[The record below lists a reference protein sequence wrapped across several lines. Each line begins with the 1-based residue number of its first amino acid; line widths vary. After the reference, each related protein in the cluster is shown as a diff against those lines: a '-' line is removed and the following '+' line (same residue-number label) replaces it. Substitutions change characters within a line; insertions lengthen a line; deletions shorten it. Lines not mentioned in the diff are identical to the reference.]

1 MKRHSIRSILSL
13 VLALLMVLS
22 MTASA
27 FATEDDKKAEADSV
41 RQEWN
46 DLQNQIE
53 EKREEMN
60 ALEAELKKVQKDK
73 ANTQYEKTLLDQR
86 NAALQ
91 AEINLLQEQMGV
103 TEQCIAANLELEKE
117 QTALFHDQIR
127 MEEER
132 GVSSYWS
139 VLFKATS
146 FADLVSRIDFIN
158 EIVEYERSIIEGLRA
173 TRDQL
178 AADREML
185 EQQNKDMDAAVV
197 TLEHKIA
204 DSMKL
209 LAEYTATEEG
219 MQAEY
224 DAIKAEADALDD
236 LIEAAEKKAAE
247 LGLTDIAGTTGGY
260 AWPCSSI
267 RWITSKFGGRQSPGG
282 IGSTNHK
289 GVDIGTPMNTP
300 ILAAK
305 SGTVTWASWNG
316 GYGHCVI
323 IYHGQGNST
332 LYGHLNSYAC
342 QVGDTVSQGDLI
354 AYSGTS
360 GNSTGPHLHF
370 EITENGVRVNPLS
383 HGAQPQKGYLSGYT
397 LSSSA

>member
-1 MKRHSIRSILSL
+1 MKRFSFKTLLSL
-13 VLALLMVLS
+13 LLTLLMLLS
-22 MTASA
+22 MTASV
-27 FATEDDKKAEADSV
+27 FADEDEDNKKAEADAV

-46 DLQNQIE
+46 ELQSQIVA
-53 EKREEMN
+53 KREEMSDI
-60 ALEAELKKVQKDK
+60 EAELKKVKNDK

-103 TEQCIAANLELEKE
+103 TEKCIEANLALEKE
-117 QTALFHDQIR
+117 QTALFHEQIR

-146 FADLVSRIDFIN
+146 FADLISRIDFIN
-158 EIVEYERSIIEGLRA
+158 EIMEYERSIISGLRE

-178 AADREML
+178 AADRELL
-185 EQQNKDMDAAVV
+185 ERQNEDMDIARDN
-197 TLEHKIA
+197 LEHKIA
-204 DSMKL
+204 ESMKA

-236 LIEAAEKKAAE
+236 LIEAAERKAIE
-247 LGLTDIAGTTGGY
+247 LGLTDIVGTTGGY
-260 AWPCSSI
+260 VWPCESI
-267 RWITSKFGGRQSPGG
+267 RWITSKFGGRNSPGG

-289 GVDIGTPMNTP
+289 GVDIGTPSGTP

-316 GYGHCVI
+316 GYGNCVI
-323 IYHGQGNST
+323 VYHGQGNST
-332 LYGHLNSYAC
+332 LYGHLSSYAC
-342 QVGDTVSQGDLI
+342 SVGDTVKQGEVI
-354 AYSGTS
+354 AYSGNT

-370 EITENGVRVNPLS
+370 GIKEHDIWVDPLN
-383 HGAQPQKGYLSGYT
+383 YLTGWHYYG
-397 LSSSA
+397 

>member
-1 MKRHSIRSILSL
+1 MKRHSIRSILSF
-13 VLALLMVLS
+13 VLALLMLLS

-53 EKREEMN
+53 AKREE
-60 ALEAELKKVQKDK
+60 LSDIEAELKKVQKDK

-103 TEQCIAANLELEKE
+103 TEQCIAANLELEEE
-117 QTALFHDQIR
+117 QTKLFHEQIR

-146 FADLVSRIDFIN
+146 FADLISRIDFVN
-158 EIVEYERSIIEGLRA
+158 EIVEYERSIIEGLRD

-178 AADREML
+178 AADREVL
-185 EQQNKDMDAAVV
+185 EQQNADMDAAVV

-236 LIEAAEKKAAE
+236 LIAAAEQKAIE
-247 LGLTDIAGTTGGY
+247 LGLTDIVGTTGGY
-260 AWPCSSI
+260 EWPCASI
-267 RWITSKFGGRQSPGG
+267 RWITSMFGGRQSPGG

-289 GVDIGTPMNTP
+289 GVDIGTPMRTP

-316 GYGHCVI
+316 GYGECII
-323 IYHGQGNST
+323 IYHGKGNST
-332 LYGHLNSYAC
+332 LYGHLDYGAYNVK
-342 QVGDTVSQGDLI
+342 VGDTVRQGDVI
-354 AYSGTS
+354 GYSGTT

-370 EITENGVRVNPLS
+370 GIKENDTWVDPLN
-383 HGAQPQKGYLSGYT
+383 YLTGWHYYG
-397 LSSSA
+397 

>member
-13 VLALLMVLS
+13 VLALLMLLS

-27 FATEDDKKAEADSV
+27 FATEGEDNKKAEADSV

-46 DLQNQIE
+46 DLQNKIE
-53 EKREEMN
+53 AKREEMSDI
-60 ALEAELKKVQKDK
+60 EAELKKVQKDK
-73 ANTQYEKTLLDQR
+73 ANTQYQKTLLDQR

-103 TEQCIAANLELEKE
+103 TEQCIAANLELEEE
-117 QTALFHDQIR
+117 QTKLFHEQIR

-132 GVSSYWS
+132 GISSYWS

-146 FADLVSRIDFIN
+146 FADLISRIDFVN
-158 EIVEYERSIIEGLRA
+158 EIVEYERSIIDGLRD
-173 TRDQL
+173 TRSQL
-178 AADREML
+178 ASDREVL
-185 EQQNKDMDAAVV
+185 EQQNADMDAAVV

-236 LIEAAEKKAAE
+236 LIAAAEQKAIE
-247 LGLTDIAGTTGGY
+247 LGLTDIVGTTGGY
-260 AWPCSSI
+260 EWPCASI
-267 RWITSKFGGRQSPGG
+267 RWITSMFGGRQSPGG

-289 GVDIGTPMNTP
+289 GVDIGTPMRTP

-316 GYGHCVI
+316 GYGECII
-323 IYHGQGNST
+323 IYHGKGNST
-332 LYGHLNSYAC
+332 LYGHLDNLSGSPYN
-342 QVGDTVSQGDLI
+342 VKLGDTVRQGDVI
-354 AYSGTS
+354 GWSGTS

-370 EITENGVRVNPLS
+370 GIKENDTWVDPLN
-383 HGAQPQKGYLSGYT
+383 YLTGWHYYG
-397 LSSSA
+397 

>member
-1 MKRHSIRSILSL
+1 MKRHSIRSILSF
-13 VLALLMVLS
+13 VLALLMLLS

-53 EKREEMN
+53 AKREE
-60 ALEAELKKVQKDK
+60 LSDIEAELKKVQKDK

-103 TEQCIAANLELEKE
+103 TEQCIAANLELEEE
-117 QTALFHDQIR
+117 QTKLFHEQIR

-146 FADLVSRIDFIN
+146 FADLISRIDFVN
-158 EIVEYERSIIEGLRA
+158 EIVEYERSIIEGLRD

-178 AADREML
+178 AADREVL
-185 EQQNKDMDAAVV
+185 EQQNADMDAAVV

-236 LIEAAEKKAAE
+236 LIAAAEQKAIE
-247 LGLTDIAGTTGGY
+247 LGLTDIVGTTGGY
-260 AWPCSSI
+260 EWPCASI
-267 RWITSKFGGRQSPGG
+267 RWITSMFGGRQSPGG

-289 GVDIGTPMNTP
+289 GVDIGTPMRTP

-316 GYGHCVI
+316 GYGECII
-323 IYHGQGNST
+323 IYHGKGNST
-332 LYGHLNSYAC
+332 LYGHLDNLSGSPYN
-342 QVGDTVSQGDLI
+342 VKLGDTVRQGDVI
-354 AYSGTS
+354 GWSGTS

-370 EITENGVRVNPLS
+370 GIKENDTWVDPLD
-383 HGAQPQKGYLSGYT
+383 YLTGWHYYG
-397 LSSSA
+397 

>member
-1 MKRHSIRSILSL
+1 MKRHSIRSILSF
-13 VLALLMVLS
+13 VLALLMLLS

-27 FATEDDKKAEADSV
+27 FATEGEDNKKAEADSV

-46 DLQNQIE
+46 DLQNKIE
-53 EKREEMN
+53 AKREEMSDI
-60 ALEAELKKVQKDK
+60 EAELKKVQKDK

-117 QTALFHDQIR
+117 QTKLFHEQIR

-132 GVSSYWS
+132 GISSYWS

-146 FADLVSRIDFIN
+146 FADLISRIDFVN
-158 EIVEYERSIIEGLRA
+158 EIVEYERSIIEGLRD

-178 AADREML
+178 AADREVL
-185 EQQNKDMDAAVV
+185 EQQNADMDAAVV

-236 LIEAAEKKAAE
+236 LIAAAEQKAIE
-247 LGLTDIAGTTGGY
+247 LGLTDIVGTTGGY
-260 AWPCSSI
+260 EWPCASI
-267 RWITSKFGGRQSPGG
+267 RWITSMFGGRQSPGG

-289 GVDIGTPMNTP
+289 GVDIGTPMRTP

-316 GYGHCVI
+316 GYGECVI
-323 IYHGQGNST
+323 IYHGKGNST
-332 LYGHLNSYAC
+332 LYGHLDNGAYNVK
-342 QVGDTVSQGDLI
+342 VGDTVRQGDVI
-354 AYSGTS
+354 AWSGTT

-370 EITENGVRVNPLS
+370 GIKENDTWVDPLN
-383 HGAQPQKGYLSGYT
+383 YLTGWHYYG
-397 LSSSA
+397 

>member
-13 VLALLMVLS
+13 VLALLMLLS

-27 FATEDDKKAEADSV
+27 FATEDEDNKKSEADSV

-53 EKREEMN
+53 AKREEMSDI
-60 ALEAELKKVQKDK
+60 EAELKKVQKDK

-117 QTALFHDQIR
+117 QTKLFHEQIR

-146 FADLVSRIDFIN
+146 FADLVSRIDFVN
-158 EIVEYERSIIEGLRA
+158 EIVEYERSIIDGLRD

-178 AADREML
+178 AADRETL
-185 EQQNKDMDAAVV
+185 EQQNADMDAARD
-197 TLEHKIA
+197 TLELKIA

-209 LAEYTATEEG
+209 LADYTATEEG

-224 DAIKAEADALDD
+224 DAIKP
-236 LIEAAEKKAAE
+236 
-247 LGLTDIAGTTGGY
+247 Y
-260 AWPCSSI
+260 
-267 RWITSKFGGRQSPGG
+267 Q
-282 IGSTNHK
+282 
-289 GVDIGTPMNTP
+289 
-300 ILAAK
+300 
-305 SGTVTWASWNG
+305 
-316 GYGHCVI
+316 
-323 IYHGQGNST
+323 
-332 LYGHLNSYAC
+332 
-342 QVGDTVSQGDLI
+342 
-354 AYSGTS
+354 
-360 GNSTGPHLHF
+360 
-370 EITENGVRVNPLS
+370 
-383 HGAQPQKGYLSGYT
+383 
-397 LSSSA
+397 

>member
-1 MKRHSIRSILSL
+1 MKRHSIRSILSF
-13 VLALLMVLS
+13 VLALLMLLS
-22 MTASA
+22 MTASV
-27 FATEDDKKAEADSV
+27 FATEGEDNKKAEADSV

-46 DLQNQIE
+46 DLQNKIE
-53 EKREEMN
+53 AKREEMSDI
-60 ALEAELKKVQKDK
+60 EAELKKVQKDK

-117 QTALFHDQIR
+117 QTRLFHEQIR

-132 GVSSYWS
+132 GISSYWS

-146 FADLVSRIDFIN
+146 FADLISRIDFVN
-158 EIVEYERSIIEGLRA
+158 EIVEYERSIIEGLRD

-178 AADREML
+178 ASDREVL
-185 EQQNKDMDAAVV
+185 EQQNADMDAAVV

-236 LIEAAEKKAAE
+236 LIAAAEQKAIE
-247 LGLTDIAGTTGGY
+247 LGLTDIVGTTGGY
-260 AWPCSSI
+260 EWPCASI
-267 RWITSKFGGRQSPGG
+267 RWITSMFGGRKSPGG

-289 GVDIGTPMNTP
+289 GVDIGTPMRTP

-316 GYGHCVI
+316 GYGECVI
-323 IYHGQGNST
+323 IYHGKGNST
-332 LYGHLNSYAC
+332 LYGHLDNGAYNVK
-342 QVGDTVSQGDLI
+342 VGDTVRQGDVI
-354 AYSGTS
+354 AWSGTT

-370 EITENGVRVNPLS
+370 GIKENDTWVDPLN
-383 HGAQPQKGYLSGYT
+383 YLTGWHYYG
-397 LSSSA
+397 

>member
-13 VLALLMVLS
+13 VLALLMLLS

-27 FATEDDKKAEADSV
+27 FATEGEDNKKAEADSV

-46 DLQNQIE
+46 DLQNKIE
-53 EKREEMN
+53 AKREEMSDI
-60 ALEAELKKVQKDK
+60 EAELKKVQKDK

-117 QTALFHDQIR
+117 QTKLFHEQIR

-146 FADLVSRIDFIN
+146 FADLISRIDFVN
-158 EIVEYERSIIEGLRA
+158 EIVEYERSIIEGLRD

-178 AADREML
+178 ASDREVL
-185 EQQNKDMDAAVV
+185 EQQNADMDAAVV

-236 LIEAAEKKAAE
+236 LIAAAEQKAIE
-247 LGLTDIAGTTGGY
+247 LGLTDIVGTTGGY
-260 AWPCSSI
+260 AWPCASI
-267 RWITSKFGGRQSPGG
+267 RWITSMFGGRQSPGG

-289 GVDIGTPMNTP
+289 GVDIGTPMRTP

-316 GYGHCVI
+316 GYGECII
-323 IYHGQGNST
+323 IYHGKGNST
-332 LYGHLNSYAC
+332 LYGHLDNLSGSPYN
-342 QVGDTVSQGDLI
+342 VKLGDTVRQGDVI
-354 AYSGTS
+354 GWSGTS

-370 EITENGVRVNPLS
+370 GIKENDTWVDPLN
-383 HGAQPQKGYLSGYT
+383 YLTGWHYYG
-397 LSSSA
+397 

>member
-1 MKRHSIRSILSL
+1 MKRHSIRSILSF
-13 VLALLMVLS
+13 VLALLMLLS
-22 MTASA
+22 MTASV
-27 FATEDDKKAEADSV
+27 FATEGEDNKKAEADSV

-53 EKREEMN
+53 AKREEMSDI
-60 ALEAELKKVQKDK
+60 EAELKKVQKDK

-117 QTALFHDQIR
+117 QTKLFHEQIR

-146 FADLVSRIDFIN
+146 FADLISRIDFVN
-158 EIVEYERSIIEGLRA
+158 EIVEYERSIIEGLRD

-178 AADREML
+178 ASDREVL
-185 EQQNKDMDAAVV
+185 EQQNADMDAAVV
-197 TLEHKIA
+197 TLELKIA
-204 DSMKL
+204 DSMKA

-236 LIEAAEKKAAE
+236 LIAAAEQKAIE
-247 LGLTDIAGTTGGY
+247 LGLTDIVGTTGGY
-260 AWPCSSI
+260 EWPCASI
-267 RWITSKFGGRQSPGG
+267 RWITSMFGGRQSPGG

-289 GVDIGTPMNTP
+289 GVDIGTPMRTP

-316 GYGHCVI
+316 GYGECII
-323 IYHGQGNST
+323 IYHGKGNST
-332 LYGHLNSYAC
+332 LYGHLDNLSGSPYN
-342 QVGDTVSQGDLI
+342 VKLGDTVRQGDVI
-354 AYSGTS
+354 GWSGTS

-370 EITENGVRVNPLS
+370 GIKENDTWVDPLN
-383 HGAQPQKGYLSGYT
+383 YLTGWHYYG
-397 LSSSA
+397 

>member
-13 VLALLMVLS
+13 VLALLMLLS

-27 FATEDDKKAEADSV
+27 FATEGEDNKKAEADSV

-53 EKREEMN
+53 AKREEMSDI
-60 ALEAELKKVQKDK
+60 EAELKKVQKDK

-117 QTALFHDQIR
+117 QTKLFHEQIR

-146 FADLVSRIDFIN
+146 FADLISRIDFVN
-158 EIVEYERSIIEGLRA
+158 EIVEYERSIIEGLRD

-178 AADREML
+178 AADREVL
-185 EQQNKDMDAAVV
+185 EQQNADMDAAVV

-236 LIEAAEKKAAE
+236 LIAAAEQKAIE
-247 LGLTDIAGTTGGY
+247 LGLTDIVGTTGGY
-260 AWPCSSI
+260 EWPCASI
-267 RWITSKFGGRQSPGG
+267 RWITSMFGGRQSPGG

-289 GVDIGTPMNTP
+289 GVDIGTPMRTP

-316 GYGHCVI
+316 GYGECII
-323 IYHGQGNST
+323 IYHGKGNST
-332 LYGHLNSYAC
+332 LYGHLDNLSGSPYN
-342 QVGDTVSQGDLI
+342 VKLGDTVRQGDVI
-354 AYSGTS
+354 GWSGTS

-370 EITENGVRVNPLS
+370 GIKENDIWIDPLN
-383 HGAQPQKGYLSGYT
+383 YLTGWHYYG
-397 LSSSA
+397 

>member
-13 VLALLMVLS
+13 VLALLMLLS

-27 FATEDDKKAEADSV
+27 FATEDEDNKKSEADSV

-53 EKREEMN
+53 AKREEMSDI
-60 ALEAELKKVQKDK
+60 EAELKKVQKDK

-117 QTALFHDQIR
+117 QTKLFHEQIR

-146 FADLVSRIDFIN
+146 FADLVSRIDFVN
-158 EIVEYERSIIEGLRA
+158 EIVEYERSIIDGLRD

-178 AADREML
+178 AADRETL
-185 EQQNKDMDAAVV
+185 EQQNADMDAARD
-197 TLEHKIA
+197 TLELKIA

-209 LAEYTATEEG
+209 LADYTATEEG

-236 LIEAAEKKAAE
+236 LIAAAEQKAIE
-247 LGLTDIAGTTGGY
+247 LGLTDIVGTTGGY
-260 AWPCSSI
+260 EWPCASI
-267 RWITSKFGGRQSPGG
+267 RWITSMFGGRKSPGG

-289 GVDIGTPMNTP
+289 GVDIGTPMRTP

-316 GYGHCVI
+316 GYGECII
-323 IYHGQGNST
+323 IYHGKGNST
-332 LYGHLNSYAC
+332 LYGHLDNLSGSPYN
-342 QVGDTVSQGDLI
+342 VKLGDTVRQGDLI
-354 AYSGTS
+354 GWSGTS

-370 EITENGVRVNPLS
+370 GIKENDTWVDPLN
-383 HGAQPQKGYLSGYT
+383 YLTGWHYYG
-397 LSSSA
+397 

>member
-1 MKRHSIRSILSL
+1 MKRHSIRSIFSL
-13 VLALLMVLS
+13 ICALLMLLS
-22 MTASA
+22 LSTSV

-46 DLQNQIE
+46 DLQDQIE
-53 EKREEMN
+53 AKREEMN
-60 ALEAELKKVQKDK
+60 DLEAELKKVQKDK

-91 AEINLLQEQMGV
+91 AEINLLQEQMSV
-103 TEQCIAANLELEKE
+103 TEQCIAANLALEKE
-117 QTALFHDQIR
+117 QTKLFHEQIR

-132 GVSSYWS
+132 GISSYWS

-146 FADLVSRIDFIN
+146 FADLISRIDFVN
-158 EIVEYERSIIEGLRA
+158 EIVEYERSIIDGLRD

-178 AADREML
+178 ASDRETL
-185 EQQNKDMDAAVV
+185 EQQNADMDAARD
-197 TLEHKIA
+197 TLELKIA
-204 DSMKL
+204 DSMKA

-236 LIEAAEKKAAE
+236 LIAAAEQKAIE
-247 LGLTDIAGTTGGY
+247 LGLTDIIGTTGGY
-260 AWPCSSI
+260 EWPCASI
-267 RWITSKFGGRQSPGG
+267 RWITSMFGGRQSPGG

-289 GVDIGTPMNTP
+289 GVDIGTPMRTP

-316 GYGHCVI
+316 GYGECVI
-323 IYHGQGNST
+323 IYHGKGNST
-332 LYGHLNSYAC
+332 LYGHLDNGAYNVK
-342 QVGDTVSQGDLI
+342 VGDTVRQGDVI
-354 AYSGTS
+354 AWSGTT

-370 EITENGVRVNPLS
+370 GIKENDIWIDPLN
-383 HGAQPQKGYLSGYT
+383 YLTGWHYYG
-397 LSSSA
+397 

>member
-236 LIEAAEKKAAE
+236 LIDAAEKKAIE
-247 LGLTDIAGTTGGY
+247 LGLTDIVGTTGGY

-267 RWITSKFGGRQSPGG
+267 RWITSKFGGRNSPGG

-370 EITENGVRVNPLS
+370 GVKENDIWVDPLN
-383 HGAQPQKGYLSGYT
+383 YLTGWHYYG
-397 LSSSA
+397 

>member
-13 VLALLMVLS
+13 VLALLMLLS

-27 FATEDDKKAEADSV
+27 FATEDEDNKKSEADSV

-53 EKREEMN
+53 AKREEMSDI
-60 ALEAELKKVQKDK
+60 EAELKKVQKDK

-117 QTALFHDQIR
+117 QTKLFHEQIR

-146 FADLVSRIDFIN
+146 FADLVSRIDFVN
-158 EIVEYERSIIEGLRA
+158 EIVEYERSIIDGLRD

-178 AADREML
+178 AADRETL
-185 EQQNKDMDAAVV
+185 EQQNADMDAARD
-197 TLEHKIA
+197 TLELKIA

-209 LAEYTATEEG
+209 LADYTATEEG

-236 LIEAAEKKAAE
+236 LIAAAEQKAIE
-247 LGLTDIAGTTGGY
+247 LGLTDIVGTTGGY
-260 AWPCSSI
+260 EWPCASI
-267 RWITSKFGGRQSPGG
+267 RWITSMFGGRKSPGG

-289 GVDIGTPMNTP
+289 GVDIGTPMRTP

-316 GYGHCVI
+316 GYGECII
-323 IYHGQGNST
+323 IYHGKGNST
-332 LYGHLNSYAC
+332 LYGHLDNLSGSPYN
-342 QVGDTVSQGDLI
+342 VKLGDTVRQGDVI
-354 AYSGTS
+354 GWSGTS

-370 EITENGVRVNPLS
+370 GIKENDTWVDPLN
-383 HGAQPQKGYLSGYT
+383 YLTGWHYYG
-397 LSSSA
+397 

>member
-13 VLALLMVLS
+13 VLALLMLLS

-27 FATEDDKKAEADSV
+27 FATEGEDNKKAEADSV

-46 DLQNQIE
+46 DLQNKIE
-53 EKREEMN
+53 AKREEMSDI
-60 ALEAELKKVQKDK
+60 EAELKKVQKDK

-117 QTALFHDQIR
+117 QTKLFHEQIR

-146 FADLVSRIDFIN
+146 FADLISRIDFVN
-158 EIVEYERSIIEGLRA
+158 EIVEYERSIIEGLRD

-178 AADREML
+178 ASDREVL
-185 EQQNKDMDAAVV
+185 EQQNADMDAAVV

-236 LIEAAEKKAAE
+236 LIAAAEQKAIE
-247 LGLTDIAGTTGGY
+247 LGLTDIVGTTGGY
-260 AWPCSSI
+260 EWPCASI
-267 RWITSKFGGRQSPGG
+267 RWITSMFGGRQSPGG

-289 GVDIGTPMNTP
+289 GVDIGTPMRTP

-316 GYGHCVI
+316 GYGECVI
-323 IYHGQGNST
+323 IYHGKGNST
-332 LYGHLNSYAC
+332 LYGHLDNGAYNVK
-342 QVGDTVSQGDLI
+342 VGDTVRQGDVI
-354 AYSGTS
+354 AWSGTT

-370 EITENGVRVNPLS
+370 GIKENDTWVDPLN
-383 HGAQPQKGYLSGYT
+383 YLTGWHYYG
-397 LSSSA
+397 

>member
-1 MKRHSIRSILSL
+1 MKRHSIRSILSF
-13 VLALLMVLS
+13 VLALLMLLS

-27 FATEDDKKAEADSV
+27 FATEGEDNKKAEADSV

-46 DLQNQIE
+46 DLQNKIE
-53 EKREEMN
+53 AKREEMSDI
-60 ALEAELKKVQKDK
+60 EAELKKVQKDK

-117 QTALFHDQIR
+117 QTKLFHEQIR

-132 GVSSYWS
+132 GISSYWS

-146 FADLVSRIDFIN
+146 FADLISRIDFVN
-158 EIVEYERSIIEGLRA
+158 EIVEYERSIIEGLRD

-178 AADREML
+178 AADREVL
-185 EQQNKDMDAAVV
+185 EQQNADMDAAVV

-236 LIEAAEKKAAE
+236 LIAAAEQKAIE
-247 LGLTDIAGTTGGY
+247 LGLTDIVGTTGGY
-260 AWPCSSI
+260 EWPCASI
-267 RWITSKFGGRQSPGG
+267 RWITSMFGGRKSPGG

-289 GVDIGTPMNTP
+289 GVDIGTPMRTP

-316 GYGHCVI
+316 GYGECVI
-323 IYHGQGNST
+323 IYHGKGNST
-332 LYGHLNSYAC
+332 LYGHLDNGAYNVK
-342 QVGDTVSQGDLI
+342 VGDTVRQGDVI
-354 AYSGTS
+354 AWSGTT

-370 EITENGVRVNPLS
+370 GIKENDTWVDPLN
-383 HGAQPQKGYLSGYT
+383 YLTGWHYYG
-397 LSSSA
+397 

>member
-13 VLALLMVLS
+13 VLALLMLLS

-27 FATEDDKKAEADSV
+27 FATEGEDNKKAEADSV

-53 EKREEMN
+53 AKREEMSDI
-60 ALEAELKKVQKDK
+60 EAELKKVQKDK

-117 QTALFHDQIR
+117 QTKLFHEQIR

-132 GVSSYWS
+132 GISSYWS

-146 FADLVSRIDFIN
+146 FADLISRIDFVN
-158 EIVEYERSIIEGLRA
+158 EIVEYERSIIDGLRD
-173 TRDQL
+173 TRSQL
-178 AADREML
+178 ASDREVL
-185 EQQNKDMDAAVV
+185 EQQNADMDAAVV

-236 LIEAAEKKAAE
+236 LIAAAEQKAIE
-247 LGLTDIAGTTGGY
+247 LGLTDIVGTTGGY
-260 AWPCSSI
+260 EWPCASI
-267 RWITSKFGGRQSPGG
+267 RWITSMFGGRKSPGG

-289 GVDIGTPMNTP
+289 GVDIGTPMRTP

-316 GYGHCVI
+316 GYGECVI
-323 IYHGQGNST
+323 IYHGKGNST
-332 LYGHLNSYAC
+332 LYGHLDNGAYNVK
-342 QVGDTVSQGDLI
+342 VGDTVRQGDVI
-354 AYSGTS
+354 AWSGTT

-370 EITENGVRVNPLS
+370 GIKENDTWVDPLN
-383 HGAQPQKGYLSGYT
+383 YLTGWHYYG
-397 LSSSA
+397 

>member
-27 FATEDDKKAEADSV
+27 FATEDEDKKKAEADSV
-41 RQEWN
+41 RQEWE

-53 EKREEMN
+53 AKREEMSD
-60 ALEAELKKVQKDK
+60 LEAELKKVKNNK

-117 QTALFHDQIR
+117 QTKLFHEQIR

-146 FADLVSRIDFIN
+146 FADLVSRIDFVN

-267 RWITSKFGGRQSPGG
+267 RWITSKFGGRNSPGG

-370 EITENGVRVNPLS
+370 GIKENDTWVDPLN
-383 HGAQPQKGYLSGYT
+383 YLTGWHYYG
-397 LSSSA
+397 

>member
-1 MKRHSIRSILSL
+1 MKRHSIRSIFSL
-13 VLALLMVLS
+13 ICALLMLLS
-22 MTASA
+22 LSTSV

-46 DLQNQIE
+46 DLQEQIE
-53 EKREEMN
+53 AKREEMN
-60 ALEAELKKVQKDK
+60 DLEAELKKVQKDK

-117 QTALFHDQIR
+117 QTKLFHEQIR

-132 GVSSYWS
+132 GISSYWS

-146 FADLVSRIDFIN
+146 FADLISRIDFVN
-158 EIVEYERSIIEGLRA
+158 EIVEYERSIIEGLRD

-178 AADREML
+178 ASDREVL
-185 EQQNKDMDAAVV
+185 EQQNADMDAAVV
-197 TLEHKIA
+197 TLELKIA
-204 DSMKL
+204 DSMKA

-236 LIEAAEKKAAE
+236 LIAAAEQKAIE
-247 LGLTDIAGTTGGY
+247 LGLTDIIGTTGGY
-260 AWPCSSI
+260 EWPCASI
-267 RWITSKFGGRQSPGG
+267 RWITSMFGGRQSPGG

-289 GVDIGTPMNTP
+289 GVDIGTPMRTP

-316 GYGHCVI
+316 GYGECVI
-323 IYHGQGNST
+323 IYHGKGNST
-332 LYGHLNSYAC
+332 LYGHLDNGAYN
-342 QVGDTVSQGDLI
+342 VKLGDTVRQGDVI
-354 AYSGTS
+354 GWSGTT

-370 EITENGVRVNPLS
+370 GIKENDTWVDPLN
-383 HGAQPQKGYLSGYT
+383 YLTGWHYYG
-397 LSSSA
+397 

>member
-1 MKRHSIRSILSL
+1 MKRHSIRSILSF
-13 VLALLMVLS
+13 VLALLMLLS
-22 MTASA
+22 MTASV
-27 FATEDDKKAEADSV
+27 FATEGEDNKKAEADSV

-46 DLQNQIE
+46 DLQNKIE
-53 EKREEMN
+53 AKREEMSDI
-60 ALEAELKKVQKDK
+60 EAELKKVQKDK

-117 QTALFHDQIR
+117 QTRLFHEQIR

-132 GVSSYWS
+132 GISSYWS

-146 FADLVSRIDFIN
+146 FADLISRIDFVN
-158 EIVEYERSIIEGLRA
+158 EIVEYERSIIEGLRD

-178 AADREML
+178 ASDREVL
-185 EQQNKDMDAAVV
+185 EQQNADMDAAVV

-236 LIEAAEKKAAE
+236 LIAAAEQKAIE
-247 LGLTDIAGTTGGY
+247 LGLTDIIGTTGGY
-260 AWPCSSI
+260 EWPCASI
-267 RWITSKFGGRQSPGG
+267 RWITSMFGGRKSPGG

-289 GVDIGTPMNTP
+289 GVDIGTPMRTP

-316 GYGHCVI
+316 GYGECVI
-323 IYHGQGNST
+323 IYHGKGNST
-332 LYGHLNSYAC
+332 LYGHLDNGAYNVK
-342 QVGDTVSQGDLI
+342 VGDTVRQGDVI
-354 AYSGTS
+354 AWSGTT

-370 EITENGVRVNPLS
+370 GIKENDTWVDPLN
-383 HGAQPQKGYLSGYT
+383 YLTGWHYYG
-397 LSSSA
+397 

>member
-13 VLALLMVLS
+13 VLALLMLLS

-27 FATEDDKKAEADSV
+27 FATEGEDNKKAEADSV

-46 DLQNQIE
+46 DLQEQIE
-53 EKREEMN
+53 AKREEMN
-60 ALEAELKKVQKDK
+60 DLEAELKKVQKDK

-117 QTALFHDQIR
+117 QTKLFHEQIR

-132 GVSSYWS
+132 GISSYWS

-146 FADLVSRIDFIN
+146 FADLISRIDFVN
-158 EIVEYERSIIEGLRA
+158 EIVEYERSIIEGLRD

-178 AADREML
+178 AADREVL
-185 EQQNKDMDAAVV
+185 EQQNADMDAAVV
-197 TLEHKIA
+197 TLELKIA
-204 DSMKL
+204 DSMKA

-236 LIEAAEKKAAE
+236 LIAAAEQKAIE
-247 LGLTDIAGTTGGY
+247 LGLTDIIGTTGGY
-260 AWPCSSI
+260 EWPCASI
-267 RWITSKFGGRQSPGG
+267 RWITSMFGGRQSPGG

-289 GVDIGTPMNTP
+289 GVDIGTPMRTP

-316 GYGHCVI
+316 GYGECVI
-323 IYHGQGNST
+323 IYHGKGNST
-332 LYGHLNSYAC
+332 LYGHLDNGAYN
-342 QVGDTVSQGDLI
+342 VKLGDTVRQGDVI
-354 AYSGTS
+354 GWSGTT

-370 EITENGVRVNPLS
+370 GIKENDTWVDPLN
-383 HGAQPQKGYLSGYT
+383 YLTGWHYYG
-397 LSSSA
+397 

>member
-22 MTASA
+22 MKASA

-60 ALEAELKKVQKDK
+60 ALEAELKKVKKDK

-178 AADREML
+178 AADREVL

-267 RWITSKFGGRQSPGG
+267 RWITSKFGGRNSPGG

-332 LYGHLNSYAC
+332 LYGHLNSYSC
-342 QVGDTVSQGDLI
+342 KVGDTVSQGDLI

-370 EITENGVRVNPLS
+370 GVKENDIWVDPLN
-383 HGAQPQKGYLSGYT
+383 YLTGWHYYG
-397 LSSSA
+397 

>member
-13 VLALLMVLS
+13 VLALLMLLS
-22 MTASA
+22 MSVSV
-27 FATEDDKKAEADSV
+27 FATEDKKKAEADSV

-53 EKREEMN
+53 AKREEMSD
-60 ALEAELKKVQKDK
+60 LEAELKKIKNDK

-86 NAALQ
+86 NAVLQ

-236 LIEAAEKKAAE
+236 LIAAAEQKAIE
-247 LGLTDIAGTTGGY
+247 LGLTDIVGTTGGY
-260 AWPCSSI
+260 EWPCASI
-267 RWITSKFGGRQSPGG
+267 RWITSMFGGRQSPGG

-289 GVDIGTPMNTP
+289 GVDIGTPMRTP

-316 GYGHCVI
+316 GYGECVI
-323 IYHGQGNST
+323 IYHGKGNST
-332 LYGHLNSYAC
+332 LYGHLDNGAYNVK
-342 QVGDTVSQGDLI
+342 VGDTVRQGDVI
-354 AYSGTS
+354 AWSGTT

-370 EITENGVRVNPLS
+370 GIKENDTWVDPLN
-383 HGAQPQKGYLSGYT
+383 YLTGWHYYG
-397 LSSSA
+397 

>member
-13 VLALLMVLS
+13 VLALLMLLS

-27 FATEDDKKAEADSV
+27 FATEGEDNKKAEADSV

-53 EKREEMN
+53 AKREEMSDI
-60 ALEAELKKVQKDK
+60 EAELKKVQKDK

-103 TEQCIAANLELEKE
+103 TERCIAANLELEKE
-117 QTALFHDQIR
+117 QTKLFHEQIR

-132 GVSSYWS
+132 GISSYWS

-146 FADLVSRIDFIN
+146 FADLISRIDFVN
-158 EIVEYERSIIEGLRA
+158 EIVEYERSIIEGLRD

-178 AADREML
+178 AADREVL
-185 EQQNKDMDAAVV
+185 EQQNADMDAAVV

-236 LIEAAEKKAAE
+236 LIAAAEQKAIE
-247 LGLTDIAGTTGGY
+247 LGLTDIVGTTGGY
-260 AWPCSSI
+260 EWPCASI
-267 RWITSKFGGRQSPGG
+267 RWITSMFGGRKSPGG

-289 GVDIGTPMNTP
+289 GVDIGTPMRTP

-316 GYGHCVI
+316 GYGECVI
-323 IYHGQGNST
+323 IYHGKGNST
-332 LYGHLNSYAC
+332 LYGHLDNGAYNVK
-342 QVGDTVSQGDLI
+342 VGDTVRQGDVI
-354 AYSGTS
+354 AWSGTT

-370 EITENGVRVNPLS
+370 GIKENDTWVDPLN
-383 HGAQPQKGYLSGYT
+383 YLTGWHYYG
-397 LSSSA
+397 

>member
-1 MKRHSIRSILSL
+1 MKRHSIRSILSF

-22 MTASA
+22 MTSSA

-53 EKREEMN
+53 EKREEMS

-73 ANTQYEKTLLDQR
+73 ANTQYQKTLLDQR

-267 RWITSKFGGRQSPGG
+267 RWITSKFGGRNSPGG

-370 EITENGVRVNPLS
+370 GVKENDIWVDPLN
-383 HGAQPQKGYLSGYT
+383 YLTGWHYYG
-397 LSSSA
+397 

>member
-1 MKRHSIRSILSL
+1 MKRHIRSIFSLLLALMMLLSL
-13 VLALLMVLS
+13 STSV
-22 MTASA
+22 
-27 FATEDDKKAEADSV
+27 FATGDDKKAEADSV

-46 DLQNQIE
+46 DLQSQIE
-53 EKREEMN
+53 AKREEMSD
-60 ALEAELKKVQKDK
+60 LEAELKKVQKDK
-73 ANTQYEKTLLDQR
+73 ANTQYQKTLLDQR

-103 TEQCIAANLELEKE
+103 TEMCIAANIELESE
-117 QTALFHDQIR
+117 QTRLFHEQIR

-146 FADLVSRIDFIN
+146 FADLVSRIDFVN
-158 EIVEYERSIIEGLRA
+158 EIAEYERSIIEGLRD

-178 AADREML
+178 AADREVL
-185 EQQNKDMDAAVV
+185 EQQNADMDAAMV

-236 LIEAAEKKAAE
+236 LIAAAEQKAIE
-247 LGLTDIAGTTGGY
+247 LGLTDIVGTTGGY
-260 AWPCSSI
+260 TWPCQSI
-267 RWITSKFGGRQSPGG
+267 RWITSMFGGRQSPGG

-289 GVDIGTPMNTP
+289 GVDIGTPMRTP

-316 GYGHCVI
+316 GYGECVI
-323 IYHGQGNST
+323 IYHGKGNST
-332 LYGHLNSYAC
+332 LYGHLDYGAYNVK
-342 QVGDTVSQGDLI
+342 VGDAVRQGDVI
-354 AYSGTS
+354 AWSGTT

-370 EITENGVRVNPLS
+370 GIKENDIWVDPLN
-383 HGAQPQKGYLSGYT
+383 YLTGWHYYG
-397 LSSSA
+397 

>member
-1 MKRHSIRSILSL
+1 MKRHSIRSILSF
-13 VLALLMVLS
+13 VLALLMLLS
-22 MTASA
+22 MTASV
-27 FATEDDKKAEADSV
+27 FATEGEDNKKAEADSV

-53 EKREEMN
+53 AKREEMSDI
-60 ALEAELKKVQKDK
+60 EAELKKVQKDK

-103 TEQCIAANLELEKE
+103 TEQCIAANLELEEE
-117 QTALFHDQIR
+117 QTKLFHEQIR

-132 GVSSYWS
+132 GISSYWS

-146 FADLVSRIDFIN
+146 FADLISRIDFVN
-158 EIVEYERSIIEGLRA
+158 EIVEYERSIIEGLRD

-178 AADREML
+178 AADREVL
-185 EQQNKDMDAAVV
+185 EQQNADMDAAVV

-236 LIEAAEKKAAE
+236 LIAAAEQKAIE
-247 LGLTDIAGTTGGY
+247 LGLTDIVGTTGGY
-260 AWPCSSI
+260 EWPCASI
-267 RWITSKFGGRQSPGG
+267 RWITSMFGGRQSPGG

-289 GVDIGTPMNTP
+289 GVDIGTPMRTP

-316 GYGHCVI
+316 GYGECVI
-323 IYHGQGNST
+323 IYHGKGNST
-332 LYGHLNSYAC
+332 LYGHLDNGAYNVK
-342 QVGDTVSQGDLI
+342 VGDTVRQGDVI
-354 AYSGTS
+354 AWSGTT

-370 EITENGVRVNPLS
+370 GIKENDTWVDPLN
-383 HGAQPQKGYLSGYT
+383 YLTGWHYYG
-397 LSSSA
+397 

>member
-1 MKRHSIRSILSL
+1 MKRHSIRSIFSL
-13 VLALLMVLS
+13 ICALLMLLS
-22 MTASA
+22 LSTSV

-46 DLQNQIE
+46 DLQEQIE
-53 EKREEMN
+53 AKREEMN
-60 ALEAELKKVQKDK
+60 DLEAELKKVQKDK

-103 TEQCIAANLELEKE
+103 TEQCIAANLALEKE
-117 QTALFHDQIR
+117 QTKLFHEQIR

-146 FADLVSRIDFIN
+146 FADLISRIDFVN
-158 EIVEYERSIIEGLRA
+158 EIVEYERSIIEGLRD

-178 AADREML
+178 AADREVL
-185 EQQNKDMDAAVV
+185 EQQNADMDAAVV
-197 TLEHKIA
+197 TLELKIA
-204 DSMKL
+204 DSMKA

-236 LIEAAEKKAAE
+236 LIAAAEQKAIE
-247 LGLTDIAGTTGGY
+247 LGLTDIVGTTGGY
-260 AWPCSSI
+260 EWPCASI
-267 RWITSKFGGRQSPGG
+267 RWITSMFGGRKSPGG

-289 GVDIGTPMNTP
+289 GVDIGTPMRTP

-316 GYGHCVI
+316 GYGECII
-323 IYHGQGNST
+323 IYHGKGNST
-332 LYGHLNSYAC
+332 LYGHLDNLSGSPYN
-342 QVGDTVSQGDLI
+342 VKLGDTVRQGDLI
-354 AYSGTS
+354 GWSGTS

-370 EITENGVRVNPLS
+370 GIKENDTWVDPLN
-383 HGAQPQKGYLSGYT
+383 YLTGWHYYG
-397 LSSSA
+397 

>member
-1 MKRHSIRSILSL
+1 MKRHSIRSILSF

-27 FATEDDKKAEADSV
+27 FATEDEDDKKAEADSV

-60 ALEAELKKVQKDK
+60 ALEAELKKVKNNK

-86 NAALQ
+86 NAVLQ

-178 AADREML
+178 AADREVL

-267 RWITSKFGGRQSPGG
+267 RWITSKFGGRNSPGG

-332 LYGHLNSYAC
+332 LYGHLNSYSC
-342 QVGDTVSQGDLI
+342 KVGDTVSQGDLI

-370 EITENGVRVNPLS
+370 GIKENDTWVDPLN
-383 HGAQPQKGYLSGYT
+383 YLTGWHYYG
-397 LSSSA
+397 

>member
-1 MKRHSIRSILSL
+1 MKRYSIRSILSL
-13 VLALLMVLS
+13 VLALLMLLS

-27 FATEDDKKAEADSV
+27 FATEDEDNKKSEADSV

-53 EKREEMN
+53 AKREEMSDI
-60 ALEAELKKVQKDK
+60 EAELKKVQKDK

-117 QTALFHDQIR
+117 QTKLFHEQIR

-146 FADLVSRIDFIN
+146 FADLVSRIDFVN
-158 EIVEYERSIIEGLRA
+158 EIVEYERSIIDGLRD

-178 AADREML
+178 AADRETL
-185 EQQNKDMDAAVV
+185 EQQNADMDAARD
-197 TLEHKIA
+197 TLELKIA

-209 LAEYTATEEG
+209 LADYTATEEG

-236 LIEAAEKKAAE
+236 LIAAAEQKAIE
-247 LGLTDIAGTTGGY
+247 LGLTDIVGTTGGY
-260 AWPCSSI
+260 EWPCASI
-267 RWITSKFGGRQSPGG
+267 RWITSMFGGRKSPGG

-289 GVDIGTPMNTP
+289 GVDIGTPMRTP

-316 GYGHCVI
+316 GYGECII
-323 IYHGQGNST
+323 IYHGKGNST
-332 LYGHLNSYAC
+332 LYGHLDNLSGSPYN
-342 QVGDTVSQGDLI
+342 VKLGDTVRQGDLI
-354 AYSGTS
+354 GWSGTS

-370 EITENGVRVNPLS
+370 GIKENDTWVDPLN
-383 HGAQPQKGYLSGYT
+383 YLTGWHYYG
-397 LSSSA
+397 

>member
-1 MKRHSIRSILSL
+1 MKRHSIRSIFSL
-13 VLALLMVLS
+13 ICALLMLLS
-22 MTASA
+22 LSTSV

-46 DLQNQIE
+46 DLQEQIE
-53 EKREEMN
+53 AKREEMN
-60 ALEAELKKVQKDK
+60 DLEAELKKVQKDK

-91 AEINLLQEQMGV
+91 AEINLLQEQMSV
-103 TEQCIAANLELEKE
+103 TEQCIAANLALEKE
-117 QTALFHDQIR
+117 QTKLFHEQIR

-146 FADLVSRIDFIN
+146 FADLISRIDFVN
-158 EIVEYERSIIEGLRA
+158 EIVEYERSIIEGLRD
-173 TRDQL
+173 TRNQL
-178 AADREML
+178 ASDRETL
-185 EQQNKDMDAAVV
+185 EQQNADMDAARD
-197 TLEHKIA
+197 TLELKIA
-204 DSMKL
+204 DSMKA

-236 LIEAAEKKAAE
+236 LIAAAEQKAIE
-247 LGLTDIAGTTGGY
+247 LGLTDIIGTTGGY
-260 AWPCSSI
+260 EWPCASI
-267 RWITSKFGGRQSPGG
+267 RWITSMFGGRNSPGG

-289 GVDIGTPMNTP
+289 GVDIGTPMRTP

-316 GYGHCVI
+316 GYGECVI
-323 IYHGQGNST
+323 IYHGKGNST
-332 LYGHLNSYAC
+332 LYGHLDNGAYNVK
-342 QVGDTVSQGDLI
+342 VGDTVRQGDVI
-354 AYSGTS
+354 AWSGTT

-370 EITENGVRVNPLS
+370 GIKENDIWIDPLN
-383 HGAQPQKGYLSGYT
+383 YLTGWHYYG
-397 LSSSA
+397 

>member
-1 MKRHSIRSILSL
+1 MKRHSIRSILSF
-13 VLALLMVLS
+13 VLALLMLLS

-27 FATEDDKKAEADSV
+27 FATEGEDNKKAEADSV

-46 DLQNQIE
+46 DLQNKIE
-53 EKREEMN
+53 AKREEMSDI
-60 ALEAELKKVQKDK
+60 EAELKKVQKDK

-117 QTALFHDQIR
+117 QTKLFHEQIR

-146 FADLVSRIDFIN
+146 FADLISRIDFVN
-158 EIVEYERSIIEGLRA
+158 EIVEYERSIIEGLRD

-178 AADREML
+178 AADREVL
-185 EQQNKDMDAAVV
+185 EQQNADMDAAVV

-236 LIEAAEKKAAE
+236 LIAAAEQKAIE
-247 LGLTDIAGTTGGY
+247 LGLTDIVGTTGGY
-260 AWPCSSI
+260 EWPCASI
-267 RWITSKFGGRQSPGG
+267 RWITSMFGGRKSPGG

-289 GVDIGTPMNTP
+289 GVDIGTPMRTP

-316 GYGHCVI
+316 GYGECII
-323 IYHGQGNST
+323 IYHGKGNST
-332 LYGHLNSYAC
+332 LYGHLDNLSGSPYN
-342 QVGDTVSQGDLI
+342 VKLGDTVRQGDVI
-354 AYSGTS
+354 GWSGTS

-370 EITENGVRVNPLS
+370 GIKENDTWVDPLN
-383 HGAQPQKGYLSGYT
+383 YLTGWHYYG
-397 LSSSA
+397 

>member
-13 VLALLMVLS
+13 VLALLMLLS

-27 FATEDDKKAEADSV
+27 FATEGEDNKKAEADSV

-53 EKREEMN
+53 AKREEMSDI
-60 ALEAELKKVQKDK
+60 EAELKKVQKDK

-91 AEINLLQEQMGV
+91 AEINLPLEQMGV
-103 TEQCIAANLELEKE
+103 TERCIAANLELEKE
-117 QTALFHDQIR
+117 QTKLFHEQIR

-132 GVSSYWS
+132 GISSYWS

-146 FADLVSRIDFIN
+146 FADLISRIDFVN
-158 EIVEYERSIIEGLRA
+158 EIVEYERSIIEGLRD

-178 AADREML
+178 ASDREVL
-185 EQQNKDMDAAVV
+185 EQQNADMDAAVV

-236 LIEAAEKKAAE
+236 LIAAAEQKAIE
-247 LGLTDIAGTTGGY
+247 LGLTDIVGTTGGY
-260 AWPCSSI
+260 EWPCASI
-267 RWITSKFGGRQSPGG
+267 RWITSMFGGRQSPGG

-289 GVDIGTPMNTP
+289 GVDIGTPMRTP

-316 GYGHCVI
+316 GYGECII
-323 IYHGQGNST
+323 IYHGKGNST
-332 LYGHLNSYAC
+332 LYGHLDNLSGSPYN
-342 QVGDTVSQGDLI
+342 VKLGDTVRQGDLI
-354 AYSGTS
+354 GWSGTS

-370 EITENGVRVNPLS
+370 GIKENDTWVDPLN
-383 HGAQPQKGYLSGYT
+383 YLTGWHYYG
-397 LSSSA
+397 

>member
-27 FATEDDKKAEADSV
+27 FATEDEDDKKAEADSV

-60 ALEAELKKVQKDK
+60 ALEAELKKVKKDK

-178 AADREML
+178 AADREVL

-267 RWITSKFGGRQSPGG
+267 RWITSKFGGRNSPGG

-370 EITENGVRVNPLS
+370 GVKENDIWVDPLN
-383 HGAQPQKGYLSGYT
+383 YLTGWHYYG
-397 LSSSA
+397 

>member
-1 MKRHSIRSILSL
+1 MKRYSIRSILSL
-13 VLALLMVLS
+13 MLALLMLLS

-27 FATEDDKKAEADSV
+27 FAAEDDDSQQAEADAI

-53 EKREEMN
+53 AKREELSS
-60 ALEAELKKVQKDK
+60 LEEELKKVQQDK

-103 TEQCIAANLELEKE
+103 TEQCIAANLTLEEE
-117 QTALFHDQIR
+117 QTKLFHEQIR

-132 GVSSYWS
+132 GISSYWS

-158 EIVEYERSIIEGLRA
+158 EVVEYERSIIDGLRV

-178 AADREML
+178 AADREVL
-185 EQQNKDMDAAVV
+185 AQQNADMDAAVT
-197 TLEHKIA
+197 TLEYKIA

-236 LIEAAEKKAAE
+236 LITAAEMKAAE
-247 LGLTDIAGTTGGY
+247 LGLTDIAGTVGGY
-260 AWPCSSI
+260 AWPCTSI

-282 IGSTNHK
+282 IGSTDHK

-300 ILAAK
+300 IYAAK

-323 IYHGQGNST
+323 IYHGKGNST
-332 LYGHLNSYAC
+332 LYGHLNSYSC

-370 EITENGVRVNPLS
+370 GIKENDTWVDPLN
-383 HGAQPQKGYLSGYT
+383 YLTGWHYYG
-397 LSSSA
+397 